1 MLLNILVGGESNAVL
16 GVGLLEVVLGCELEG

>member
-16 GVGLLEVVLGCELEG
+16 GVGLLEVVFGVALEG